1 MKRGIR
7 MFPDNKYFSMS
18 PSLKRR
24 LKSFIFIRIGTI
36 MIINIKFSSNKTR
49 EYEKVFIHPMFIYTF
64 SYCIKLFFFCKVE
77 LNTTILLLKYRNEIK
92 LCWEWSTVL
101 RERERNARLYAG
113 NINTKF
119 TMGFAMRNVTCFSY
133 SIDLCINN
141 NTKKTML
148 PERTGNLK
156 KWNKIGKSSKIQW
169 T

>member
-1 MKRGIR
+1 MHALMIWKEEFGCFRIT
-7 MFPDNKYFSMS
+7 NISVYMS
-18 PSLKRR
+18 SSLKRR

-36 MIINIKFSSNKTR
+36 MIINIKFSSNKTW
-49 EYEKVFIHPMFIYTF
+49 EYEKVFITRCLFTRLVIVS
-64 SYCIKLFFFCKVE
+64 SYFFFCKVE
-77 LNTTILLLKYRNEIK
+77 LNTTVLLLKYRNEIK

-101 RERERNARLYAG
+101 RERERVSTFFFINARLYAG

-148 PERTGNLK
+148 PERTGIK
-156 KWNKIGKSSKIQW
+156 
-169 T
+169 